1 MKPVAIVT
9 CKLPPDL
16 DAALEAV
23 ASRRHI
29 SKSDVIREALVMT
42 LKKQKRRVKLT
53 AYDLARNLC
62 GSLDA
67 PSASPNRPR
76 KEATE

>member
-1 MKPVAIVT
+1 MAIIT

-29 SKSDVIREALVMT
+29 SKSDIIREALVMT
-42 LKKQKRRVKLT
+42 LRKQKRRVKLT

-62 GSLDA
+62 GSLDG
-67 PSASPNRPR
+67 SPNLPNRTH
-76 KEATE
+76 KEVSE